1 MVGARLFCAILMVGI
16 GLYKGEAP
24 DSSLGVNKTGSV
36 ENALVMIMEGESG
49 FY

>member
-1 MVGARLFCAILMVGI
+1 MVGI

-24 DSSLGVNKTGSV
+24 DSSLGGNKTSSV
-36 ENALVMIMEGESG
+36 ENVLVMIMEGESG